1 MRLLFVKLDKDLKDN
16 IGFKIKT
23 AEVKNITE
31 KMIMLETPINY
42 SSRIYKSD
50 LGTKFGGR
58 YSSNLLGA
66 QFMTLYE
73 DNDEVETIN
82 EAKETLV
89 NFIKEKANK
98 RIRDLEELVI
108 KIDEILNEE

>member
-50 LGTKFGGR
+50 LGIKFVGG
-58 YSSNLLGA
+58 YYSNLLGA
-66 QFMTLYE
+66 QFMALYE

-89 NFIKEKANK
+89 DFIKEKANK
-98 RIRDLEELVI
+98 RIRDLEELVV
-108 KIDEILNEE
+108 KIDGILREE

>member
-1 MRLLFVKLDKDLKDN
+1 MKLLFVKLEKDFKDN
-16 IGFKIKT
+16 ITFKIERAK
-23 AEVKNITE
+23 VKNITE

-50 LGTKFGGR
+50 LGIKFRDG
-58 YSSNLLGA
+58 YSSNLLDA

-73 DNDEVETIN
+73 DNDEVKTIN

-89 NFIKEKANK
+89 DFIKEKANK
-98 RIRDLEELVI
+98 RIRDLEELVV
-108 KIDEILNEE
+108 KIDGMLSEE

>member
-50 LGTKFGGR
+50 LGIKFGGG
-58 YSSNLLGA
+58 YSSNLLSA
-66 QFMTLYE
+66 QFMALYE
-73 DNDEVETIN
+73 DDEIKVIN
-82 EAKETLV
+82 EAKEILV
-89 NFIKEKANK
+89 DFIKEKANK

-108 KIDEILNEE
+108 KIDETLSEE

>member
-1 MRLLFVKLDKDLKDN
+1 MKLLFVKLEKDFKDN
-16 IGFKIKT
+16 VTFKIET
-23 AEVKNITE
+23 AKVKNITE

-50 LGTKFGGR
+50 LGIKFGGG
-58 YSSNLLGA
+58 YSSNLLDA
-66 QFMTLYE
+66 QFMVLYE
-73 DNDEVETIN
+73 DDEIKVIN

-89 NFIKEKANK
+89 DFIKEKTNK
-98 RIRDLEELVI
+98 RIRDLEELVV